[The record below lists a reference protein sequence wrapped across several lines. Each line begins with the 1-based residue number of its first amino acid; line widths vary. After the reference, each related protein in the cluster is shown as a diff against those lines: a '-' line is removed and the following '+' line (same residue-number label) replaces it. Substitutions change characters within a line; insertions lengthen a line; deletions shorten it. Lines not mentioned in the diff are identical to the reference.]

1 MSMRAMKMKS
11 RSKKDR
17 AKRAATDEHGNV
29 QYNDETKKTKA
40 EENRAKMLARIFFWM
55 FVGPSVLGGALSVW
69 SWLSPSYT
77 HIGVDDGAQLREV
90 FFSGNPWLVMCAP
103 YPGYPGNEVFE
114 SLAGNAWT
122 RKTYRAGMIDCSAKL
137 PSSGKR

>member
-55 FVGPSVLGGALSVW
+55 FVGPA
-69 SWLSPSYT
+69 
-77 HIGVDDGAQLREV
+77 
-90 FFSGNPWLVMCAP
+90 
-103 YPGYPGNEVFE
+103 
-114 SLAGNAWT
+114 
-122 RKTYRAGMIDCSAKL
+122 CSAEL
-137 PSSGKR
+137 FRLVGGFPPHAHRR